1 MTASAG
7 LQRSW
12 PDRENRG
19 VKRLQTHP
27 ERGRLRLP
35 IALLGALALAFVAA
49 PSALADSTQSSNWAG
64 YAVHRSGVRFTRV
77 FGAWRQPT
85 ASCLTGV
92 PTFSSVWVGL
102 GGYSERSNALEQIGS
117 EVDCSARGKVVSS
130 VWYELVPSAS
140 RTIRMT
146 VNPGDQ
152 LTAAVNVNGHQVRLE
167 LTDLT
172 RHRTFTRTVRASTV
186 DVSSADW
193 ILEAPSECTGNT
205 SCQTLALADFGSA
218 TFSSA
223 QASTTT
229 LKQGSISSRNW
240 DLTRITLA
248 TSGRRFIGNPSA
260 STGASALPS
269 ALSSGGTAFTVTYR
283 GSPTPTLDTKRR
295 RPRSSAGVIVRPA
308 RS

>member
-1 MTASAG
+1 M
-7 LQRSW
+7 R
-12 PDRENRG
+12 
-19 VKRLQTHP
+19 RLPTQP

-35 IALLGALALAFVAA
+35 AALLGALALALASA

-64 YAVHRSGVRFTRV
+64 YAVHRSGVRFTKV
-77 FGAWRQPT
+77 FGAWRQPS
-85 ASCLTGV
+85 ASCLAGV

-130 VWYELVPSAS
+130 VWYELVPAAS

-152 LTAAVNVNGHQVRLE
+152 LSATVSVKGHQVRLE

-172 RHRTFTRTVRASTV
+172 RHRTFTRSVRASVV

-193 ILEAPSECTGNT
+193 ILEAPSECTGSS

-218 TFSSA
+218 TFSRA
-223 QASTTT
+223 QATTTT
-229 LKQGSISSRNW
+229 LKQGSISNRNW

-248 TSGRRFIGNPSA
+248 TSGRHFIGNPSA
-260 STGASALPS
+260 ATGASALPS
-269 ALSSGGTAFTVTYR
+269 GLFSGGTAFTVTYR
-283 GSPTPTLDTKRR
+283 GSPTPTLDSEPRKA
-295 RPRSSAGVIVRPA
+295 RSSAGVLVRPG